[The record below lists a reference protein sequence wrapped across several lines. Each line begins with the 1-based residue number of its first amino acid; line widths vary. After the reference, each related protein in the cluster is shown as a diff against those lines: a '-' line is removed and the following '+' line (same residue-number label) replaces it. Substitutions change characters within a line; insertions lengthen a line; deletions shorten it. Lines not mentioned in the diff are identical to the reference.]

1 MSEINS
7 QINIQMI
14 ESIKEQSGTKTSLE
28 KLNLIL
34 QEMHKDMMKENNSN
48 LIIKTSNNDEKNKT
62 EEENLNQN
70 EDSNFIEEIKGD
82 NDEIDEQDKERTTG
96 DNVGDNND
104 KISSNNLIKIRI
116 SADYRNS
123 SDINLINKRSS
134 DFNGN
139 NINNINNKL
148 ISHINHTLPNK

>member
-62 EEENLNQN
+62 EEENQNQN

-104 KISSNNLIKIRI
+104 KISSNNLM
-116 SADYRNS
+116 NS
-123 SDINLINKRSS
+123 SGSNGNYRSS
-134 DFNGN
+134 SPPVRYTYITKNE
-139 NINNINNKL
+139 K
-148 ISHINHTLPNK
+148 